1 MFGLGKLLTLP
12 YSLPAAGIKYCLRQV
27 LEMAEQE
34 MTDDTAVKE
43 ELMLLNLRFE
53 DGEIDEMEFKRLEAP
68 LLARYSEI
76 RAYRKQM
83 AEEQLAGLLSETV
96 DERVAVIETPEELD
110 RPA

>member
-12 YSLPAAGIKYCLRQV
+12 YALPAAGIKYVLRQV
-27 LEMAEQE
+27 IDMAEHE

-43 ELMLLNLRFE
+43 ELMLLNQRYE
-53 DGEIDEMEFKRLEAP
+53 DGEIDDAEFRRQEAP

-76 RAYRKQM
+76 RAYRKRI
-83 AEEQLAGLLSETV
+83 AEEQLAGLLSESV

>member
-1 MFGLGKLLTLP
+1 MFGLGKLLMLP
-12 YSLPAAGIKYCLRQV
+12 YSLPAAGIKYVMRQV
-27 LEMAEQE
+27 IDMAEQE

-43 ELMLLNLRFE
+43 ELMLLNQRYE
-53 DGEIDEMEFKRLEAP
+53 DGEIDDTEFRRQEAP

-76 RAYRKQM
+76 RAYRKRI

>member
-43 ELMLLNLRFE
+43 DLMLLNLAFE
-53 DGEIDEMEFKRLEAP
+53 EGEIDEAEFRRREAP

-76 RAYRKQM
+76 RAYRKRL
-83 AEEQLAGLLSETV
+83 AEEQLAGLLAESG